1 MELQKVFNRAYAE
14 KLRNDIE
21 IPNYLKEEFPFD
33 KTQVRMLANVYK
45 PEGLLEKLDPDP
57 KNDLQTAIEI
67 YKAYRN
73 IHPLLASMPDLWT
86 YLTHVDLF
94 PYVQRRWP
102 INTEKEENKIK
113 KYITNHWHR
122 HSTHF
127 LRTTFAGFWWNAY
140 LTEDPEREDPF
151 ELTKVM
157 YDCGQDWRIMRF
169 GELSLIR
176 RKEAMI
182 GVLEFLKENP
192 DVMNNYFAARGQY
205 ISRYFNML
213 GGVVQLS
220 YLDRNYFKEKLESIK
235 DQILQ
240 IRSVDEIHHHE
251 VNI

>member
-1 MELQKVFNRAYAE
+1 MELQKVFNRSYME
-14 KLRNDIE
+14 MLRSHIDIS
-21 IPNYLKEEFPFD
+21 NYQKEEFPFD

-57 KNDLQTAIEI
+57 KNDLQTAIEV
-67 YKAYRN
+67 YKAYKDV
-73 IHPLLASMPDLWT
+73 HPLLASMPDLWT

-94 PYVQRRWP
+94 SYVQKRWP
-102 INTEKEENKIK
+102 DINDEKYVI
-113 KYITNHWHR
+113 NHWFK

-127 LRTTFAGFWWNAY
+127 LRTTFAGFWWNVY

-157 YDCGQDWRIMRF
+157 YDCGQDWRMMRF

-176 RKEAMI
+176 RKEAMV

>member
-1 MELQKVFNRAYAE
+1 MELQKVFNRSYME
-14 KLRNDIE
+14 MLRSHIDIS
-21 IPNYLKEEFPFD
+21 NYQKEEFPFD

-45 PEGLLEKLDPDP
+45 PEGLLEKLDPNP
-57 KNDLQTAIEI
+57 KNDLQTAIEV
-67 YKAYRN
+67 YKAYKD
-73 IHPLLASMPDLWT
+73 IQPLLASMPDLWT

-94 PYVQRRWP
+94 PYVRKRWP
-102 INTEKEENKIK
+102 DINDEQYVI
-113 KYITNHWHR
+113 NHWFK

-127 LRTTFAGFWWNAY
+127 LRTTFAGLWWNVY

-157 YDCGQDWRIMRF
+157 YDCGQDWRMMRF

-251 VNI
+251 VNM